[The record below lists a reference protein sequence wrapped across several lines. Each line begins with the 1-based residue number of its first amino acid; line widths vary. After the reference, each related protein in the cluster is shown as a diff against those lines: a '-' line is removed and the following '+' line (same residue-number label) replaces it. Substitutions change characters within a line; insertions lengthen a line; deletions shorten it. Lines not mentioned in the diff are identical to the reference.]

1 MANIVLL
8 VAVIGAL
15 CCLSESCWWRL
26 RRRADARR
34 ALADA
39 HTLTT
44 AETIVRRAYRTV
56 GDLYE
61 TPPARR

>member
-34 ALADA
+34 ALDQEQ
-39 HTLTT
+39 TFVI
-44 AETIVRRAYRTV
+44 AEAIVRRAYRTV